1 MIYYLPI
8 FVATTYL
15 TGNVILITFELLYY
29 FSEQNPRYF
38 TWSTLYH
45 HHINGGTR
53 PIAIEFFAEGPTGW
67 MSNADIKTVPRP
79 RTHEYTFMHAYFVE
93 AKKNGAFPWEI
104 AKFIELQE
112 AEHQSLRSLVN
123 IIRFTTWS
131 ISATCIKW
139 TYWYTYAVSN
149 LTRKLF
155 FALIGSFVGFVIC
168 FVLWWY
174 ITDAVNISPRGFHR
188 IPPQP
193 PYVPSYPVPV
203 FDWYVWIKDTWD
215 AALFGWEIFKYS
227 SKVLFECRRA
237 LIFGFRT

>member
-1 MIYYLPI
+1 MVYYLPL
-8 FVATTYL
+8 FAVTTYF
-15 TGNVILITFELLYY
+15 TCSVILITFELLYY

-38 TWSTLYH
+38 TWSALYH

-53 PIAIEFFAEGPTGW
+53 PPAIEFFAEGPTGW
-67 MSNADIKTVPRP
+67 MSDADIKTVPRP

-93 AKKNGAFPWEI
+93 AKKNRAFPWEI

-112 AEHQSLRSLVN
+112 AELQSLRSLVN

-155 FALIGSFVGFVIC
+155 FALIGSFVGFVIY
-168 FVLWWY
+168 FLLWYY
-174 ITDAVNISPRGFHR
+174 ITDAANISPRGFHR
-188 IPPQP
+188 IPLQP
-193 PYVPSYPVPV
+193 PYVPSYPAPV
-203 FDWYVWIKDTWD
+203 FDWYVWIQDRW
-215 AALFGWEIFKYS
+215 AFSVFGWELFKYS